1 MATPD
6 FVLDLRAKVGNDLLW
21 LSGVTAVVLRDTA
34 QVGPDASGGRD
45 ASAGREVLLVRR
57 ADTGAWTPVTGI
69 IDPGEQPAVAGA
81 REVLEEAAIVA
92 VPEALT
98 SVRSLPPMKYANGDL
113 SQYLDLTF
121 RFRYVSGEPHPADG
135 ENTDAAWFPVED
147 MPPMSEDMAARVAS
161 ALEPGDVARFE
172 R

>member
-6 FVLDLRAKVGNDLLW
+6 FVLDLRTKIGHDLLW
-21 LSGVTAVVLRDTA
+21 LPGVTAVVLRDT
-34 QVGPDASGGRD
+34 PPR
-45 ASAGREVLLVRR
+45 GREVLLVKR

-81 REVLEEAAIVA
+81 RETLEEADIVA
-92 VPEALT
+92 APEALT
-98 SVRSLPPMKYANGDL
+98 SVRAVPPMQYANGDR

-135 ENTDAAWFPVED
+135 ENTDAAWFAVD
-147 MPPMSEDMAARVAS
+147 AMPQMSKDMAGRIAS
-161 ALEPGDVARFE
+161 ALAPGDMCQFE
-172 R
+172 T

>member
-6 FVLDLRAKVGNDLLW
+6 FVLDLRAKIGHDLLW
-21 LSGVTAVVLRDTA
+21 LSGVTAVVLRE
-34 QVGPDASGGRD
+34 

-81 REVLEEAAIVA
+81 REVLEEAGVVA

-98 SVRSLPPMKYANGDL
+98 SVSAGRPLQYPNGDR

-121 RFRYVSGEPHPADG
+121 RFAYVSGEPHPADG
-135 ENTDAAWFPVED
+135 ENTDARWFATD
-147 MPPMSEDMAARVAS
+147 ALPPMSQDMAARVAS
-161 ALEPGDVARFE
+161 AVEPGDVCRFE
-172 R
+172 F